1 MQSNKHFLAMRR
13 CRSLLRL
20 AATLQVARRLLH
32 LKGKY
37 RQPLAWHPTFS
48 PPISPAPFSDP
59 TLRFQRIPS
68 ASLRRAIQVSPD
80 GQEPTC
86 RLFLASMVCLFTTM
100 VAQFLFR
107 IYLRAVLFR
116 LSFLW
121 IAILLRVMW
130 PRMPHQLALNAII
143 GILFF

>member
-1 MQSNKHFLAMRR
+1 MQSNKLFLAMRR

-20 AATLQVARRLLH
+20 AATLQVARLLLH
-32 LKGKY
+32 LKAKY
-37 RQPLAWHPTFS
+37 RQPLAWHPTIF
-48 PPISPAPFSDP
+48 PQISPAPFLDP

-86 RLFLASMVCLFTTM
+86 LLFLAFMACPFTTM
-100 VAQFLFR
+100 LALFVFR
-107 IYLRAVLFR
+107 ICPRAVLLR

-121 IAILLRVMW
+121 IAILRCVMW

-143 GILFF
+143 GTSCF